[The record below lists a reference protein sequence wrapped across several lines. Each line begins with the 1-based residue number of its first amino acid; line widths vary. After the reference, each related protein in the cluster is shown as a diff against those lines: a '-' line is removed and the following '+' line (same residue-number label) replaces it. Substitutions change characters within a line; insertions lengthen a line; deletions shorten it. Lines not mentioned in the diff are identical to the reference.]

1 MYRRLVRLCLVGAR
15 ALHIIS
21 SGGNFLVAGGKDGV
35 NRGFLIPDFGFFPA
49 VAGHAHAWILDFLII
64 PGVQVIEVLG
74 VKKQRYWGCFESD
87 K

>member
-1 MYRRLVRLCLVGAR
+1 
-15 ALHIIS
+15 
-21 SGGNFLVAGGKDGV
+21 VAGGKVGLK
-35 NRGFLIPDFGFFPA
+35 RGFSILDCGFFPA

-74 VKKQRYWGCFESD
+74 AKKQRYWGCFESD